1 MPNDFLSEFG
11 SAAAPDSRSL
21 ALTGHPMEFTH
32 SVLSSVRDTENGER
46 TRKNHSSGGQQP
58 LLSVTSGGEPVA
70 LVTALVRTRL
80 KKPGNVAEYDST
92 TRMGDSLR
100 CPIDEQW

>member
-32 SVLSSVRDTENGER
+32 SVLSSVRDTGNGEKV
-46 TRKNHSSGGQQP
+46 RKNHSSGGQET
-58 LLSVTSGGEPVA
+58 LLTVTSGLVFGA
-70 LVTALVRTRL
+70 LVTALVLTRL
-80 KKPGNVAEYDST
+80 KKSPNVDEYDST
-92 TRMGDSLR
+92 TRLGNSLR